1 MKLQRAIEVI
11 KGGGFLMAEHDEKAG
26 AMRYACVPGGQLTTK
41 QAVSLISSLGLKPSA
56 DTLFP
61 GTTPQT
67 WRMG

>member
-1 MKLQRAIEVI
+1 MKKSHAEEIIR
-11 KGGGFLMAEHDEKAG
+11 GGGFIMSEHDEKAG